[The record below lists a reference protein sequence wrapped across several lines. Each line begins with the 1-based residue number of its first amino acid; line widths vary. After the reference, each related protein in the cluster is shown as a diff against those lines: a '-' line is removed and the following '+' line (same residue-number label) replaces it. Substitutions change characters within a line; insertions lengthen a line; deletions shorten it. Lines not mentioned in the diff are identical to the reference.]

1 MISTN
6 IEGNQSEFAGKVVL
20 VTGGGSG
27 IGRTTALAFA
37 EMGAEIVIA
46 GRRKSEGEETVQMI
60 REGGKKATFVR
71 TDVTKEIE
79 VEAMV
84 EHTVNVHGGLDYAFN
99 NAGIEGPICPLEE
112 IEEAEWDEALNTN
125 LKGVWLSMKYEIP
138 ALRQRGGGAIVN
150 TGSRLGH
157 VGLANA
163 ATYVAA
169 KHGLIGLTKAA
180 ALECAADEIRVN
192 AVSPGAIRTSMGQ
205 RVFGSVENQYAVMSP
220 VTPLRRVGDPEEVAS
235 AVLWLCSDGA
245 SYVTGHALLIDG
257 GFTAQ

>member
-1 MISTN
+1 MTN
-6 IEGNQSEFAGKVVL
+6 TDTRENQSEFSGKVAL

-27 IGRTTALAFA
+27 IGRATALAFA
-37 EMGAEIVIA
+37 EVGAEIVVA
-46 GRRKSEGEETVQMI
+46 GRGKSEGEETVQLI
-60 REGGKKATFVR
+60 REAGEKATFVR
-71 TDVTKEIE
+71 ADVTDEAE
-79 VEAMV
+79 VQAMV
-84 EHTVNVHGGLDYAFN
+84 EHAIDVHGGLDYAFN
-99 NAGIEGPICPLEE
+99 NAGVEGPICPLEE
-112 IEEAEWDEALNTN
+112 VEETEWDEALDIN

-138 ALRQRGGGAIVN
+138 ALRQGGGGAIVN
-150 TGSRLGH
+150 TSSRLGH
-157 VGLANA
+157 VGLTNA

-169 KHGLIGLTKAA
+169 KHGLVGLTKAA
-180 ALECAADEIRVN
+180 ALECASNGIRVN

-257 GFTAQ
+257 GFTVQ